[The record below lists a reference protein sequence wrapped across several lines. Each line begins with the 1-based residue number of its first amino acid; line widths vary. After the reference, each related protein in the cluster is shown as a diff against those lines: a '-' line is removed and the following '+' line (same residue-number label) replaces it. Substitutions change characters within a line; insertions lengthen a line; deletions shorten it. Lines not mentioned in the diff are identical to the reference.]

1 MRSYFIFA
9 IVLTVAYLIYYAVII
24 MQDLYGKRRTGKTEE
39 EVFDLGTLEDE
50 ESVAV
55 SESETGFRVGNEQY
69 DTETASGGDSATDQK
84 PADKK
89 PETKETP
96 EERLERLK
104 AKAEE
109 KMEETTPYLSDG
121 FSADE
126 MYKAM
131 LSRANWKIVRRWPGN
146 QLKTNC
152 SMSIKQKIVCLLIL
166 VPYAAFA
173 KSGSVNYSWGADA
186 LATMH
191 DFVVTMMLYVLYIC
205 YSIASV
211 LVIVSAFQIYIKMN
225 TGEDGIVKS
234 FLSLL
239 GACLFIIGAS
249 IVLPAFFGYRI

>member
-39 EVFDLGTLEDE
+39 EVFDLGTLESE

-55 SESETGFRVGNEQY
+55 TESETGFSVGGEQY
-69 DTETASGGDSATDQK
+69 ETETGSGSPSTEQK

-121 FSADE
+121 FS
-126 MYKAM
+126 
-131 LSRANWKIVRRWPGN
+131 
-146 QLKTNC
+146 
-152 SMSIKQKIVCLLIL
+152 
-166 VPYAAFA
+166 
-173 KSGSVNYSWGADA
+173 
-186 LATMH
+186 
-191 DFVVTMMLYVLYIC
+191 
-205 YSIASV
+205 
-211 LVIVSAFQIYIKMN
+211 
-225 TGEDGIVKS
+225 
-234 FLSLL
+234 
-239 GACLFIIGAS
+239 
-249 IVLPAFFGYRI
+249 

>member
-131 LSRANWKIVRRWPGN
+131 LSRGKLEIVRRWPGN

>member
-55 SESETGFRVGNEQY
+55 SESETGFRVGNEHQAAILPPTRSRRTKSRRQRRPRKK
-69 DTETASGGDSATDQK
+69 DWSVSKPRRRKRWRKPRPTCLMASVQMKCTRRCFPG
-84 PADKK
+84 
-89 PETKETP
+89 
-96 EERLERLK
+96 
-104 AKAEE
+104 
-109 KMEETTPYLSDG
+109 
-121 FSADE
+121 
-126 MYKAM
+126 
-131 LSRANWKIVRRWPGN
+131 ANWKIVRRWPGN

>member
-39 EVFDLGTLEDE
+39 EVFDFGTLEDE

-69 DTETASGGDSATDQK
+69 DTETTSGGDSATDQK

-89 PETKETP
+89 SEAKETP

-131 LSRANWKIVRRWPGN
+131 LSKGKLENRPEMAWKP
-146 QLKTNC
+146 
-152 SMSIKQKIVCLLIL
+152 IKDKL
-166 VPYAAFA
+166 
-173 KSGSVNYSWGADA
+173 
-186 LATMH
+186 
-191 DFVVTMMLYVLYIC
+191 
-205 YSIASV
+205 
-211 LVIVSAFQIYIKMN
+211 
-225 TGEDGIVKS
+225 
-234 FLSLL
+234 
-239 GACLFIIGAS
+239 
-249 IVLPAFFGYRI
+249 

>member
-84 PADKK
+84 PADRKRWRK
-89 PETKETP
+89 PRPTCLMASVQMKCTRRCFP
-96 EERLERLK
+96 
-104 AKAEE
+104 
-109 KMEETTPYLSDG
+109 G
-121 FSADE
+121 
-126 MYKAM
+126 
-131 LSRANWKIVRRWPGN
+131 ANWKIVRRWPGN

-205 YSIASV
+205 YSV

>member
-69 DTETASGGDSATDQK
+69 DTETASG
-84 PADKK
+84 
-89 PETKETP
+89 ETKETP

-131 LSRANWKIVRRWPGN
+131 LSRGKLENRPEMAWKP
-146 QLKTNC
+146 
-152 SMSIKQKIVCLLIL
+152 IKDKL
-166 VPYAAFA
+166 
-173 KSGSVNYSWGADA
+173 
-186 LATMH
+186 
-191 DFVVTMMLYVLYIC
+191 
-205 YSIASV
+205 
-211 LVIVSAFQIYIKMN
+211 
-225 TGEDGIVKS
+225 
-234 FLSLL
+234 
-239 GACLFIIGAS
+239 
-249 IVLPAFFGYRI
+249 

>member
-131 LSRANWKIVRRWPGN
+131 LSRGKLENRPEMAWKPIKDIELQQIPHQRIIIINRPDADLAIHILIPYKCTAVLIGTSSRDGIIFGVNIAVFAQIRAISLRCALHRAAFNDSVSLSVRR
-146 QLKTNC
+146 
-152 SMSIKQKIVCLLIL
+152 MSIPV
-166 VPYAAFA
+166 
-173 KSGSVNYSWGADA
+173 
-186 LATMH
+186 
-191 DFVVTMMLYVLYIC
+191 
-205 YSIASV
+205 
-211 LVIVSAFQIYIKMN
+211 
-225 TGEDGIVKS
+225 
-234 FLSLL
+234 
-239 GACLFIIGAS
+239 
-249 IVLPAFFGYRI
+249 

>member
-24 MQDLYGKRRTGKTEE
+24 MQDLYGKRRTGKTE
-39 EVFDLGTLEDE
+39 EDE

-131 LSRANWKIVRRWPGN
+131 LSRGKLENRPEMAWKP
-146 QLKTNC
+146 
-152 SMSIKQKIVCLLIL
+152 IKDKL
-166 VPYAAFA
+166 
-173 KSGSVNYSWGADA
+173 
-186 LATMH
+186 
-191 DFVVTMMLYVLYIC
+191 
-205 YSIASV
+205 
-211 LVIVSAFQIYIKMN
+211 
-225 TGEDGIVKS
+225 
-234 FLSLL
+234 
-239 GACLFIIGAS
+239 
-249 IVLPAFFGYRI
+249 

>member
-24 MQDLYGKRRTGKTEE
+24 MQDLYGKRRTGKT
-39 EVFDLGTLEDE
+39 EDE

-131 LSRANWKIVRRWPGN
+131 LSRGKLENRPEMAWKP
-146 QLKTNC
+146 
-152 SMSIKQKIVCLLIL
+152 IKDKL
-166 VPYAAFA
+166 
-173 KSGSVNYSWGADA
+173 
-186 LATMH
+186 
-191 DFVVTMMLYVLYIC
+191 
-205 YSIASV
+205 
-211 LVIVSAFQIYIKMN
+211 
-225 TGEDGIVKS
+225 
-234 FLSLL
+234 
-239 GACLFIIGAS
+239 
-249 IVLPAFFGYRI
+249 

>member
-24 MQDLYGKRRTGKTEE
+24 MQDLYGKRRTGK
-39 EVFDLGTLEDE
+39 TLEDE

-131 LSRANWKIVRRWPGN
+131 LSRGKLENRPEMAWKP
-146 QLKTNC
+146 
-152 SMSIKQKIVCLLIL
+152 IKDKL
-166 VPYAAFA
+166 
-173 KSGSVNYSWGADA
+173 
-186 LATMH
+186 
-191 DFVVTMMLYVLYIC
+191 
-205 YSIASV
+205 
-211 LVIVSAFQIYIKMN
+211 
-225 TGEDGIVKS
+225 
-234 FLSLL
+234 
-239 GACLFIIGAS
+239 
-249 IVLPAFFGYRI
+249 

>member
-89 PETKETP
+89 SETKETP

-131 LSRANWKIVRRWPGN
+131 LSRGKLENRPEMAWKP
-146 QLKTNC
+146 
-152 SMSIKQKIVCLLIL
+152 IKDKL
-166 VPYAAFA
+166 
-173 KSGSVNYSWGADA
+173 
-186 LATMH
+186 
-191 DFVVTMMLYVLYIC
+191 
-205 YSIASV
+205 
-211 LVIVSAFQIYIKMN
+211 
-225 TGEDGIVKS
+225 
-234 FLSLL
+234 
-239 GACLFIIGAS
+239 
-249 IVLPAFFGYRI
+249 